1 MDSESH
7 LLLKRRYQLRS
18 LYADHLLARLQKNP
32 TGKLHHRLLLVLQQA
47 ITEGIFPAETR
58 LPASRD
64 LAKELNISRN
74 TVLNAYEA
82 LLAEGY
88 VTARTGSGTWVAKM
102 LPEFSPCQGQS
113 PTKKRQ
119 RSLLAHSL
127 STRGAELIGYANAS
141 PYQWG
146 AFVPGAPDVTAFPHQ
161 LLRKIENRLQ
171 KKPDIDQL
179 IYSNGGGCIHLRQ
192 ALSEYLRVTRSVN
205 ADAEQIIITEGIHQT
220 VDLVAKVLADVN
232 DSVWVEDPGYW
243 GTRNILRSNGLQLH
257 GLPVDAEGLKF
268 DTTTAPNPKM
278 VFVTPSHQYPLGGL
292 LSLER
297 RQQLLEMARRQ
308 RFWIVEDDYDS
319 EFRFSQPPH
328 PALQGLEEN
337 APVLYMGTFSKT
349 LYPALRMGYLV
360 VPKSLSHPLRTAAA
374 ELYRGGHLIKQ
385 RAIAEFIRE
394 GHFAAHIRRMRLLY
408 SQRRQFLLGLISRY
422 LGSAFLPRY
431 SHDAGLHLVLS
442 LPTGCDDVALAHRAL
457 HEGVIVRALSQYY
470 LCPQAERGLLLGY
483 ACIDEPKIFSAFMVL
498 RECLRQEGIIELP
511 R

>member
-1 MDSESH
+1 M
-7 LLLKRRYQLRS
+7 RS
-18 LYADHLLARLQKNP
+18 LYADHLLARLQKTP
-32 TGKLHHRLLLVLQQA
+32 DGRLHQRVLQVLQQA
-47 ITEGIFPAETR
+47 ITEGIFPPETR

-64 LAKELNISRN
+64 LAKELNVSRN
-74 TVLNAYEA
+74 TVLNAYES

-102 LPEFSPCQGQS
+102 LPEFSPEPVQPYS
-113 PTKKRQ
+113 LENQ
-119 RSLLAHSL
+119 RALPAHSL
-127 STRGAELIGYANAS
+127 STRGSELLGYANAS

-171 KKPDIDQL
+171 KAPQIDQL
-179 IYSNGGGCIHLRQ
+179 IYSNGGGCPHLRQ
-192 ALSEYLRVTRSVN
+192 ALSEYLRVTRAVK

-220 VDLVAKVLADVN
+220 VDLISRVLADVN
-232 DSVWVEDPGYW
+232 DPVWVEDPGYW
-243 GTRNILRSNGLQLH
+243 GTRNILRCNGLQLH
-257 GLPVDAEGLKF
+257 ALPVDADGMIP
-268 DTTTAPNPKM
+268 DSRHAPLPKM

-292 LSLER
+292 MSLAR
-297 RQQLLEMARRQ
+297 RQQLLDMARRQ
-308 RFWIVEDDYDS
+308 RFWIIEDDYDS
-319 EFRFSQPPH
+319 EFRFSNPPH
-328 PALQGLEEN
+328 PALQGLEDN

-408 SQRRQFLLGLISRY
+408 HQRRQFLLGLISRY
-422 LGSAFLPRY
+422 LGEAFLPRY

-442 LPTGCDDVALAHRAL
+442 LPDGCDDVAIASRAL
-457 HEGVIVRALSQYY
+457 HQGVVVRALSQYY
-470 LCPQAERGLLLGY
+470 FTPQPERGLLLGY
-483 ACIDEPKIFSAFMVL
+483 ACVDEPTLFTAFTA
-498 RECLRQEGIIELP
+498 LRQCLCQAGVIEP
-511 R
+511 

>member
-1 MDSESH
+1 M
-7 LLLKRRYQLRS
+7 RS

-32 TGKLHHRLLLVLQQA
+32 KGKLHHRLLQVLQQA
-47 ITEGIFPAETR
+47 ILEGIFPAETR

-82 LLAEGY
+82 LMSEGY

-102 LPEFSPCQGQS
+102 LPEFSPDQVQPQLQDS
-113 PTKKRQ
+113 Q
-119 RSLLAHSL
+119 RSSLAHSL
-127 STRGAELIGYANAS
+127 SKRGSELLGYANAS

-171 KKPDIDQL
+171 KAPDIDQL
-179 IYSNGGGCIHLRQ
+179 IYSNSGGCLQLRQ
-192 ALSEYLRVTRSVN
+192 ALSEYLRVTRSVH

-220 VDLVAKVLADVN
+220 VDLISRVLADVN
-232 DSVWVEDPGYW
+232 DPVWVEDPGYW
-243 GTRNILRSNGLQLH
+243 GTRNVLRCNGLQLH
-257 GLPVDAEGLKF
+257 ALPVDADGLIP
-268 DTTTAPNPKM
+268 DTTHSPIPKM

-292 LSLER
+292 MSLPR
-297 RQQLLEMARRQ
+297 RQQLLEMARRH
-308 RFWIVEDDYDS
+308 RFWVIEDDYDS
-319 EFRFSQPPH
+319 EFRFSNPPH

-349 LYPALRMGYLV
+349 LYPALRMGYLI

-408 SQRRQFLLGLISRY
+408 HQRRQYLLGLISRY
-422 LGSAFLPRY
+422 LGYAFLPRY
-431 SHDAGLHLVLS
+431 NHDAGLHLVLS
-442 LPTGCDDVALAHRAL
+442 LPDGCDDIAIATRAL
-457 HEGVIVRALSQYY
+457 HKGVIVRALSQYY
-470 LCPQAERGLLLGY
+470 FRPQQDRGLLLGY
-483 ACIDEPKIFSAFMVL
+483 ACVDEPTLFTAFTAL
-498 RECLRQEGIIELP
+498 RECLCQEGIIE

>member
-1 MDSESH
+1 M
-7 LLLKRRYQLRS
+7 RT
-18 LYADHLLARLQKNP
+18 LYADHLLARLQENP
-32 TGKLHHRLLLVLQQA
+32 HGKLHQRLLLVLQQA

-64 LAKELNISRN
+64 LAKELNVSRN

-82 LLAEGY
+82 LLSEGY
-88 VTARTGSGTWVAKM
+88 VTARTGSGTWVANM
-102 LPEFSPCQGQS
+102 LPEFSPAPVQPS
-113 PTKKRQ
+113 SKDVPRA
-119 RSLLAHSL
+119 LPAHSL
-127 STRGAELIGYANAS
+127 STRGAELLGYANAS

-146 AFVPGAPDVTAFPHQ
+146 AFVPGAPDVTAFPHA
-161 LLRKIENRLQ
+161 LLRKIEDRLQ
-171 KKPDIDQL
+171 KSPDIEQL
-179 IYSNGGGCIHLRQ
+179 IYSNGGGCAQLRQ

-205 ADAEQIIITEGIHQT
+205 AEVEQIIITEGIHQT

-232 DSVWVEDPGYW
+232 DTVWVEDPGYW
-243 GTRNILRSNGLQLH
+243 GTRNILRCNGLRLH
-257 GLPVDAEGLKF
+257 ALPVDAEGLIP
-268 DTTTAPNPKM
+268 DVSSAPTPKM

-292 LSLER
+292 MSLSR

-328 PALQGLEEN
+328 PALQGLEDN

-394 GHFAAHIRRMRLLY
+394 GHFAAHIRRMRILY
-408 SQRRQFLLGLISRY
+408 HQRRQFLLSLILRY
-422 LGSAFLPRY
+422 LGNDFLPRY

-442 LPTGCDDVALAHRAL
+442 LPDGCDDVAIATRAL
-457 HEGVIVRALSQYY
+457 HQGVVVRALSQYY
-470 LCPQAERGLLLGY
+470 LSAQQARGLLLGY
-483 ACIDEPKIFSAFMVL
+483 ACIDEPKLFAAFMVL
-498 RECLRQEGIIELP
+498 RECLRQENIIGC
-511 R
+511 